1 MVLAFV
7 FSCSNCADCQS
18 RGMEVRSGHKKMGQ
32 VEKKFVHMLNSTL
45 CATTRT
51 MSCILENYQTP
62 TGVTVPEASLP
73 FMGGITFLD
82 YVKELPKGKLEA
94 K

>member
-1 MVLAFV
+1 
-7 FSCSNCADCQS
+7 
-18 RGMEVRSGHKKMGQ
+18 MEVRSGHKKMGQ

-62 TGVTVPEASLP
+62 TGVTVPEVSCFSSHIPRTLQA
-73 FMGGITFLD
+73 
-82 YVKELPKGKLEA
+82 YKL
-94 K
+94 